1 MTGCFSVSRI
11 ESVRLSSCLGQSL
24 DSLGAEAHFH
34 DLSALE
40 RDALGLKI
48 DLECSFGGGVGV
60 AAGITRL
67 RSSSGH
73 LAYTTHSVLLK
84 LI

>member
-1 MTGCFSVSRI
+1 MFHRFASR
-11 ESVRLSSCLGQSL
+11 SGGLSSRLGQSL
-24 DSLGAEAHFH
+24 DSFGAEAHLH
-34 DLSALE
+34 ALSVVQSHSLC
-40 RDALGLKI
+40 LKV
-48 DLECSFGGGVGV
+48 DLESSLGSGVGV
-60 AAGITRL
+60 AASIARL